1 MAWSIVNYSQGNA
14 SITVRLRCSMR
25 YTRACVTNS
34 LHIYYL
40 KNLIHNRTVK
50 VSIAAASSY
59 IKITLFYKK
68 VTLQV
73 HLPTFIGAGK
83 LYFTNLRSI

>member
-1 MAWSIVNYSQGNA
+1 MFSVVHKFKIRSGEF
-14 SITVRLRCSMR
+14 
-25 YTRACVTNS
+25 
-34 LHIYYL
+34 
-40 KNLIHNRTVK
+40 KFGVK

-83 LYFTNLRSI
+83 LYFTNLRSV